1 LLAGKRFSRRINWF
15 GGHSAQLD
23 VLMNTEEKSKTF
35 ANTSENVLI
44 WILCFAA
51 ALRVF
56 VFSAAF
62 PFFSNVDE
70 YLHFDVITQ
79 YSHAG
84 LPRSF
89 DRLKEESLD
98 RIVLYAS
105 PEFLFAPEQFPG
117 GKFPAPLWKQSGPAA
132 EREITATKAAW
143 SSEINFES
151 SQPPLYYALATFW
164 YWIGKQT
171 GLGGLESLYWIRF
184 LNVPLIAIVV
194 WIGYLSARM
203 ISPDRLDLRIGVP
216 LLLAFF
222 PQNVFYTMNNDVLSP
237 LCFGAMFLCVLQWM
251 RAETASV
258 ALGVVTGVA
267 MAAAFLAKLSNLPLI
282 AVALIVVV
290 LKLLHIIRRTP
301 RKGLAALAALVVCA
315 AIPIG
320 SWILWTQCEF
330 GDPTG
335 STGKIALLGWTRK
348 PFADWWQ
355 HPIFTFHG
363 LWVFWSSLIA
373 SFWRGEVNWYGHPLS
388 LGPADRFFGV
398 STLVLLAAAIVGLRK
413 HAGLSS
419 FQRQAIG
426 VAIVIFLAGIVFL
439 ALLSI
444 QVDFGNSTGPSRA
457 HPYFTA
463 GRLLTGA
470 LIPFALLYVYGI
482 ASLCDRARSQILPV
496 AVVAGVMTFV
506 VASEMITNHVVF
518 RSEHNWFHR

>member
-1 LLAGKRFSRRINWF
+1 
-15 GGHSAQLD
+15 
-23 VLMNTEEKSKTF
+23 MNTQEESKTF
-35 ANTSENVLI
+35 ANTNENVLI

-70 YLHFDVITQ
+70 HLHFDVITE

-89 DRLKEESLD
+89 DRLTQESLD

-105 PEFLFAPEQFPG
+105 PEFLFAPEQFTG
-117 GKFPAPLWKQSGPAA
+117 GKFPAPLWKQSGPEA

-164 YWIGKQT
+164 YWIGKQM
-171 GLGGLESLYWIRF
+171 GLVGLQSLYWIRF

-194 WIGYLSARM
+194 WMGYLTARM
-203 ISPDRLDLRIGVP
+203 IAPKRVDLRIGVP
-216 LLLAFF
+216 LLLAFI
-222 PQNVFYTMNNDVLSP
+222 PQNVFYTINNDVLSP
-237 LCFGAMFLCVLQWM
+237 LCFGAVFLCVLQWL

-258 ALGVVTGVA
+258 ALGVITGVA
-267 MAAAFLAKLSNLPLI
+267 TAAAFLAKLSNLPLI
-282 AVALIVVV
+282 AVALVAIVV
-290 LKLLHIIRRTP
+290 KLLHISRRTP
-301 RKGLAALAALVVCA
+301 RTGLAALAALVVCA
-315 AIPIG
+315 ALPIG
-320 SWILWTQCEF
+320 SWIAWTQTEF

-335 STGKIALLGWTRK
+335 STEKIALLGWTRK
-348 PFADWWQ
+348 PFVDWWQ
-355 HPIFTFHG
+355 HPIFTPRG

-373 SFWRGEVNWYGHPLS
+373 SFWRGEVNWHSRPLS
-388 LGPADRFFGV
+388 WGPADKFFAV
-398 STLVLLAAAIVGLRK
+398 SSFLLLAAAIVGLRK
-413 HAGLSS
+413 HAGLSG

-426 VAIVIFLAGIVFL
+426 VAILIFLGGIVFL

-444 QVDFGNSTGPSRA
+444 QFDFGSSTGPSRA

-482 ASLCDRARSQILPV
+482 ASLFHRVRSPIFPV
-496 AVVAGVMTFV
+496 AVVAGVVTLV

-518 RSEHNWFHR
+518 RSEHNWYHR

>member
-1 LLAGKRFSRRINWF
+1 
-15 GGHSAQLD
+15 
-23 VLMNTEEKSKTF
+23 MNTQEESKTF
-35 ANTSENVLI
+35 ANTNENVLI

-70 YLHFDVITQ
+70 HLHFDVITE

-89 DRLKEESLD
+89 DRLKQESLD

-117 GKFPAPLWKQSGPAA
+117 GKFPAPLWKQSGPEA
-132 EREITATKAAW
+132 EQEIKATKAAW
-143 SSEINFES
+143 GSEINFES
-151 SQPPLYYALATFW
+151 SQPPFYYALAAFW
-164 YWIGKQT
+164 WWIGKQM
-171 GLGGLESLYWIRF
+171 GLVGIQSLYWIRF

-194 WIGYLSARM
+194 WMGYLTARV
-203 ISPDRLDLRIGVP
+203 IAPERVELRIGVP
-216 LLLAFF
+216 LLLAFI
-222 PQNVFYTMNNDVLSP
+222 PQNVFYTINNDVLSP
-237 LCFGAMFLCVLQWM
+237 LCLGAVFLCVVQWL

-258 ALGVVTGVA
+258 ALGVVTGIA
-267 MAAAFLAKLSNLPLI
+267 AAAAFLAKLSNLPLI
-282 AVALIVVV
+282 AVALVAIVV
-290 LKLLHIIRRTP
+290 KLLHIIRRTP
-301 RKGLAALAALVVCA
+301 RTGLAALAALIACA

-320 SWILWTQCEF
+320 SWMVWAQCEF

-335 STGKIALLGWTRK
+335 STEKIALLGWTRK
-348 PFADWWQ
+348 PFGDWWQ
-355 HPIFTFHG
+355 HPIFTPHG

-373 SFWRGEVNWYGHPLS
+373 SFWRGEVNWYTHLLS
-388 LGPADRFFGV
+388 WGPVDIFFAV
-398 STLVLLAAAIVGLRK
+398 SSLLLLAAAIVGLRK
-413 HAGLSS
+413 HAGLSG

-426 VAIVIFLAGIVFL
+426 VAILIFLAGIVFL

-444 QVDFGNSTGPSRA
+444 QFDFGSSTGPSRA

-482 ASLCDRARSQILPV
+482 ASLFHRVHSPVFPV
-496 AVVAGVMTFV
+496 AVVAGVVMIV